1 MTALLCLG
9 CGEDLAQHAADRRAL
24 QGPPAE
30 GVVEAWKAVF
40 ENVQFD
46 VDNDDRLCADT
57 LLAGGE
63 VPGKMCRKC
72 FSGYERFSKLHK
84 TLHDNVARAIESQ
97 LSQEAQQERRKR
109 PRLEKSGASH
119 AANLPSQSGESRDSP
134 SVSV

>member
-1 MTALLCLG
+1 MPALLCLG
-9 CGEDLAQHAADRRAL
+9 CGEDLTSRAADRRAL

-30 GVVEAWKAVF
+30 GVVDAWKAIF
-40 ENVQFD
+40 ENVQVD

-57 LLAGGE
+57 LLLGGE

-84 TLHDNVARAIESQ
+84 ILHENISRAIESQ
-97 LSQEAQQERRKR
+97 LSQEPQQEGRKR
-109 PRLEKSGASH
+109 PRVEKRDTLYT
-119 AANLPSQSGESRDSP
+119 ANLPSQSGGSRDSP

>member
-1 MTALLCLG
+1 MSALLCLG
-9 CGEDLAQHAADRRAL
+9 CGEDLAQRAADRRAL

-30 GVVEAWKAVF
+30 GVVDAWKAVF
-40 ENVQFD
+40 ENVQD
-46 VDNDDRLCADT
+46 DDDRLCADT
-57 LLAGGE
+57 LLAGRE

-109 PRLEKSGASH
+109 PRVEKRD
-119 AANLPSQSGESRDSP
+119 AAGLPSQSGESRNSP
-134 SVSV
+134 LISV